1 MKRNL
6 VLTVLMVIVMS
17 LTFTSI
23 AFAQADATDPA
34 MSQEVESADVVQPDA
49 IDTEATTQG
58 GGLQEFAKKVL
69 GSGFVDIFV
78 KGGFTMWPLLAL
90 TIWGL
95 AYIIWK
101 MIAISY
107 AKVNVS
113 EFLDKIL
120 PLIEKGQYKDAVEFA
135 KKTRGPVAAVIY
147 AGLLKA
153 DRSLEAV
160 EKAIENAGVIEM
172 SYLEKGFTELST
184 TITLAPMFGF
194 FGTLVGMIGAFDA
207 IEKAGEVEPTI
218 VAGGIKVA
226 LITSAAGLAISIP
239 VQFFYNIFT
248 GMVDNLVIDMQ
259 RATEKVVEKLI
270 EKKGE

>member
-1 MKRNL
+1 
-6 VLTVLMVIVMS
+6 MVILMS

-23 AFAQADATDPA
+23 AFAQEEAAVTTDSVIEQNVDNADA
-34 MSQEVESADVVQPDA
+34 QSADIMDNDA
-49 IDTEATTQG
+49 ATQG

-113 EFLDKIL
+113 EFLENIL
-120 PLIEKGQYKDAVEFA
+120 PLIEKNQYKDAIEFA
-135 KKTRGPVAAVIY
+135 KKTRCPVAAVIY

-153 DRSLEAV
+153 DRGLDAV

-172 SYLEKGFTELST
+172 SYLEKGFIELST
-184 TITLAPMFGF
+184 TISLAPMFGF
-194 FGTLVGMIGAFDA
+194 FGTLVGMIAAFDA

>member
-1 MKRNL
+1 
-6 VLTVLMVIVMS
+6 MS
-17 LTFTSI
+17 ITFTSF
-23 AFAQADATDPA
+23 AFAQADEAVTADPA
-34 MSQEVESADVVQPDA
+34 MTQA
-49 IDTEATTQG
+49 IDEADAPATAETDEVATSG

-69 GSGFVDIFV
+69 GSGFVDVFV

-113 EFLDKIL
+113 EFLDTVL
-120 PLIEKGQYKDAVEFA
+120 PLIEKGQMKDAVEFA
-135 KKTRGPVAAVIY
+135 KKTRGPVAAVIF
-147 AGLLKA
+147 AGLQKA
-153 DRSLEAV
+153 DRGVDSV

-172 SYLEKGFTELST
+172 SYLEKGFIELST

-194 FGTLVGMIGAFDA
+194 FGTLVGMIAAFDA

-259 RATEKVVEKLI
+259 RATEKVVEKLL